1 MNATDGMYESR
12 ADLRSAGELC
22 RYYLDAIEASSQEER
37 KWRDKAAET
46 WKFYTGETGGAFNI
60 LHSNT
65 ETIVPAIF
73 NSLPVPDIRTRFN
86 DRNEIA
92 RRGAQILERAL
103 AYELD
108 EYDAQEVAEKSIRD
122 FVVTGRGVLRVRYD
136 PTMNRRPVLNAF
148 GLPILDAH
156 DQPQQEEHLVWEAV
170 KCEFVPYDRF
180 RRGPG
185 VCWEQVSWVAFQKFF
200 TRDELIQLAGQD
212 VGRDVPLDSST
223 SETTEAA
230 DGKAR
235 REKDVFRCAAVWE
248 VWDRDRRQVVYVS
261 KAYEDAPLAVLPDP
275 LRLVDFFPTPRPLQ
289 VLNQPGTMVPI
300 VPYAIYERQ
309 ARELDRISDRILK
322 LTEMAKFR
330 GVRAAELAELD
341 SLETLEEGQFMPSSE
356 AMALI
361 NNNGDLSRSIWV
373 MPLADLLG
381 VIRELVQQREI
392 IKKTIFEQMGIADIM
407 RGASAA
413 TETLGAQRL
422 KAQWGSLKVQIWQ
435 NEVQRFWRDLFRLK
449 AEIIAEHFQ
458 RDTLQAISGERPQDL
473 AQLQMLE
480 KVFGLLKSDI
490 HRRYMIDIETDS
502 TIQADRTRD
511 QHAWNEFLTASAQF
525 ARIFGPMVQQGMV
538 PAELPIALYQS
549 YSSRFKVGKQVED
562 LLSKFA
568 EMATP
573 QTKQRQDAEAKARQQ
588 QAEAREI
595 AKAGASLDL
604 QKKKEEVIGQ
614 KIENRNAAMGI
625 PSGPGIVQ

>member
-1 MNATDGMYESR
+1 MSASDATYESR
-12 ADLRSAGELC
+12 ADVRSPSELC
-22 RYYLDAIEASSQEER
+22 RYYIDAIEAASLEEKR
-37 KWRDKAAET
+37 WRDSAAET
-46 WKFYTGETGGAFNI
+46 WKVYTGEKGGAFNI

-86 DRNEIA
+86 DRNEVA
-92 RRGAQILERAL
+92 RRGAQMLERAL

-136 PTMNRRPVLNAF
+136 PIMGSRQIVDTSGQPV
-148 GLPILDAH
+148 LDAH
-156 DQPQQEEHLVWEAV
+156 NQPIRQEQLVWEAV

-200 TRDELIQLAGQD
+200 TRDELIQLAGAEI
-212 VGRDVPLDSST
+212 GRNVPLDSA
-223 SETTEAA
+223 TTDTAEGM

-248 VWDRDRRQVVYVS
+248 IWDRDRRQVVYVS
-261 KAYEDAPLAVLPDP
+261 KAFEEAPLAVLPDP
-275 LRLVDFFPTPRPLQ
+275 LRLIGFFPTPRPLQ

-300 VPYAIYERQ
+300 VPYSVYERQ

-322 LTEMAKFR
+322 LIEMAKFR

-373 MPLADLLG
+373 MPLGDLLG

-458 RDTLQAISGERPQDL
+458 RDTLMAISGERPQDQSEL
-473 AQLQMLE
+473 KTLE
-480 KVFGLLKSDI
+480 QVFSLLKSDV

-511 QHAWNEFLTASAQF
+511 QHTWNEFLQASAQF
-525 ARIFGPMVQQGMV
+525 ARVFGPMVQQGLI

-568 EMATP
+568 EMAAP
-573 QTKQRQDAEAKARQQ
+573 HAKQRQDAEAKAKQQ
-588 QAEAREI
+588 QNEAREI
-595 AKAGASLDL
+595 AKAGATLDL
-604 QKKKEEVIGQ
+604 QKKHQEVIGQ
-614 KIENRNAAMGI
+614 QIENRNAAMGV

>member
-1 MNATDGMYESR
+1 MTRFS
-12 ADLRSAGELC
+12 SA
-22 RYYLDAIEASSQEER
+22 
-37 KWRDKAAET
+37 
-46 WKFYTGETGGAFNI
+46 
-60 LHSNT
+60 
-65 ETIVPAIF
+65 
-73 NSLPVPDIRTRFN
+73 SLPNNHVH
-86 DRNEIA
+86 
-92 RRGAQILERAL
+92 
-103 AYELD
+103 
-108 EYDAQEVAEKSIRD
+108 
-122 FVVTGRGVLRVRYD
+122 
-136 PTMNRRPVLNAF
+136 
-148 GLPILDAH
+148 PI
-156 DQPQQEEHLVWEAV
+156 PLVWEAV

-200 TRDELIQLAGQD
+200 TRDELIQLAGEEI
-212 VGRDVPLDSST
+212 GRNVPLDSA
-223 SETTEAA
+223 TTDTAEGM

-248 VWDRDRRQVVYVS
+248 IWDRDQRQVVYVS
-261 KAYEDAPLAVLPDP
+261 KAFEEAPLAVLPDP
-275 LRLVDFFPTPRPLQ
+275 LRLIGFFPTPRPLQ

-300 VPYAIYERQ
+300 VPYSVYERQ

-361 NNNGDLSRSIWV
+361 NNNGDLSKSIWV
-373 MPLADLLG
+373 MPLGDLLG

-458 RDTLQAISGERPQDL
+458 RDTLMAISGERPQDHSEFK
-473 AQLQMLE
+473 ALE
-480 KVFGLLKSDI
+480 QVFSLLKSDV

-511 QHAWNEFLTASAQF
+511 QHTWNEFLQASAQF
-525 ARIFGPMVQQGMV
+525 ARVFGPMVQQGLI

-568 EMATP
+568 EMAAP
-573 QTKQRQDAEAKARQQ
+573 HAKQRQDAETKAKQQ
-588 QAEAREI
+588 QNEAREI
-595 AKAGASLDL
+595 AKAGATLDL
-604 QKKKEEVIGQ
+604 QKKHQEVIGQ
-614 KIENRNAAMGI
+614 QIENRNAAMGV